1 MAHHHPDGHTDELV
15 SNYSDQIIPHRK
27 NLFVVC
33 NGHKDTSQSPGH
45 GAMHTLAKVEVKAE
59 HTKSDTPM
67 RRFKPS
73 EDKDAEGMRDSC
85 QVGTHNAAKM
95 VSAVVQLNAATRSAA
110 G

>member
-1 MAHHHPDGHTDELV
+1 
-15 SNYSDQIIPHRK
+15 
-27 NLFVVC
+27 
-33 NGHKDTSQSPGH
+33 
-45 GAMHTLAKVEVKAE
+45 MHTLAKVEVKAE

-67 RRFKPS
+67 RRFRPS
-73 EDKDAEGMRDSC
+73 EGMRDSC